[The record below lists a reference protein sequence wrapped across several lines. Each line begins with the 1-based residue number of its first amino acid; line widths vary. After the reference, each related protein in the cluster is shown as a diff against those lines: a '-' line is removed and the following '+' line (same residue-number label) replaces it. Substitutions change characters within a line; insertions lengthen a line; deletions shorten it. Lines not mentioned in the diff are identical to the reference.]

1 MGGEALLRLI
11 NDILDFSKIEA
22 GKLTIEIIDF
32 DLRATLEDVS
42 ELLAVRAQ
50 EKGLELVCLI
60 DPDVPSFV
68 RGDPG
73 RIRQVLINIIG
84 NAVKFTSS
92 GEVSVRV
99 EALEERDDKAVIRF
113 TVMDTGIGIPENK
126 IESLFTPFTQID
138 ASDTRQ
144 YEGTGLDFPFEESRG
159 HDGWGDRSGEP
170 PGQRVVILVYCSSGK
185 TGGSPVVNFG
195 DDPGNYGSSHP
206 RG

>member
-1 MGGEALLRLI
+1 MDL
-11 NDILDFSKIEA
+11 SKIEA
-22 GKLTIEIIDF
+22 GKLTIETIDF

-99 EALEERDDKAVIRF
+99 EALGR
-113 TVMDTGIGIPENK
+113 T
-126 IESLFTPFTQID
+126 
-138 ASDTRQ
+138 
-144 YEGTGLDFPFEESRG
+144 
-159 HDGWGDRSGEP
+159 
-170 PGQRVVILVYCSSGK
+170 
-185 TGGSPVVNFG
+185 
-195 DDPGNYGSSHP
+195 
-206 RG
+206 